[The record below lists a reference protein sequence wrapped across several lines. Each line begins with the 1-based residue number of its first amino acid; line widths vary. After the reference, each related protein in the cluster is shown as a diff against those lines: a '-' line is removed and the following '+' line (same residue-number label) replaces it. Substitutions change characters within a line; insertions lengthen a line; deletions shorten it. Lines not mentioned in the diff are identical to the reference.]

1 MVVMRNGLIWDTF
14 WSYGR
19 CDMLMGWMWGVRGK
33 RGLKVSWGLDGVTK
47 WGGVFIY
54 LEMTE
59 GGTELGRDVDEEFI
73 WEN

>member
-1 MVVMRNGLIWDTF
+1 M
-14 WSYGR
+14 
-19 CDMLMGWMWGVRGK
+19 
-33 RGLKVSWGLDGVTK
+33 SWGLDGVTK